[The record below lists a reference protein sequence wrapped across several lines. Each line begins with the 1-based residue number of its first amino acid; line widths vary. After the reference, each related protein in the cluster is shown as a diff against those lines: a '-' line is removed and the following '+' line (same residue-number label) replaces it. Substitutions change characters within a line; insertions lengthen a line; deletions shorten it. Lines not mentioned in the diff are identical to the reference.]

1 MIPSIMQLRK
11 TLYFGT
17 RNRHLH
23 FQNSSLRHGRC
34 KMSLITGQVSNPAD
48 GKAAEYQNES

>member
-34 KMSLITGQVSNPAD
+34 NMSLITGQDSNPAD
-48 GKAAEYQNES
+48 GDNLNQRT